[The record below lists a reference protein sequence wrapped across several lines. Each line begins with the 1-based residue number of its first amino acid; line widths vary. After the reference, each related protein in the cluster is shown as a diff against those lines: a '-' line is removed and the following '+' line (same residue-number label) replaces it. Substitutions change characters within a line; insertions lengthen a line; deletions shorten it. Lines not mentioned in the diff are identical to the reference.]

1 MSSSFFVCPDLHPCL
16 LYVLRVRRG
25 DTGRFGSVDF
35 SSLDEAVV
43 EPIFF
48 FGVPLRRGDS
58 RLAAVRFSDS
68 DGDVVDSDNSGFVV
82 VEDLFFLGGVTRPS
96 SSLEDSNRFSPALR
110 LRLPVSRFVG
120 VL

>member
-1 MSSSFFVCPDLHPCL
+1 M
-16 LYVLRVRRG
+16 LRVRRG

-35 SSLDEAVV
+35 SSLDDEVV
-43 EPIFF
+43 EPIIF

-58 RLAAVRFSDS
+58 RLAPVRFSDS
-68 DGDVVDSDNSGFVV
+68 DGDVVDSDNWGFVV
-82 VEDLFFLGGVTRPS
+82 VEDWAFFAGVTRPS
-96 SSLEDSNRFSPALR
+96 SSLEDSNRFSAALR